1 MYRADGRGWI
11 FYANRRKM
19 ELVEF
24 DLDANLPR
32 IKTDYYFRLSYM
44 SLNLRQVSKKSFF
57 LNFLEEDALFNFT
70 QKVRSVTLLN
80 IKAWQPVFS
89 NQIRKPQTRSSRL
102 SMHLIFITAQCDSH
116 NGGTRGKRKILPFPH
131 LVTGLYWFYESDVDT
146 QSVTM
151 TFLTGG
157 NLIDLD

>member
-1 MYRADGRGWI
+1 
-11 FYANRRKM
+11 M

-32 IKTDYYFRLSYM
+32 IKTEYYFRLSYM

-80 IKAWQPVFS
+80 IKA
-89 NQIRKPQTRSSRL
+89 
-102 SMHLIFITAQCDSH
+102 
-116 NGGTRGKRKILPFPH
+116 
-131 LVTGLYWFYESDVDT
+131 
-146 QSVTM
+146 
-151 TFLTGG
+151 
-157 NLIDLD
+157 